1 MQARIQNTQERV
13 NQCFA
18 ENKET
23 NKYEQKVLLL
33 KNKLDTHKDSENFD
47 KVRYN
52 LYQDLKT
59 QIETVLLDI
68 NADKIKSQNE
78 AAQLREQLARKNQ
91 EIVLITKELIKL
103 RKENESLKKMVS
115 DMNKNPQ
122 PQAVAKPNENSPYII
137 NKLIE
142 RNLFKYNPRW

>member
-1 MQARIQNTQERV
+1 M
-13 NQCFA
+13 
-18 ENKET
+18 
-23 NKYEQKVLLL
+23 
-33 KNKLDTHKDSENFD
+33 
-47 KVRYN
+47 
-52 LYQDLKT
+52 KT